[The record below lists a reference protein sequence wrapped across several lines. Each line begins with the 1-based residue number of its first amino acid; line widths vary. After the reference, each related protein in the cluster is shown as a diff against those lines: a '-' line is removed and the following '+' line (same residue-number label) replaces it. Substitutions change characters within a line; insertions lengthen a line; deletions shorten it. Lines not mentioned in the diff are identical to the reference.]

1 MADAK
6 YDTTIKLG
14 MEADLS
20 GGVQTEKQLEKVR
33 AQSKKLEQES
43 KSGGASIEQAF
54 GKATRAVGFF
64 RKALAG
70 FGVLASITGLVAA
83 IEKIKDSFKRAKSE
97 ADEFAKAKEEIERR
111 EEIDK
116 LAKSYDALGRAIG
129 KAAEQL
135 SRSNEIQDIATKNAR
150 ALEDAQLDLAEQKEL
165 AAVDAANPAAG
176 EIRATISA
184 RYAVQRGER
193 AATRSREDIAT
204 EYNRLNAEAAS
215 KRASAGKITGSLAE
229 DDRLIAKTQQLIE
242 TEQRKAIQRNE
253 KDVPAESVWQDVKN
267 FGTLNWGAIGSRTT
281 AEGDAI
287 RKRAAAR
294 AESLKAELRGLQES
308 RAAKQRQAADLFGEA

>member
-1 MADAK
+1 
-6 YDTTIKLG
+6 
-14 MEADLS
+14 
-20 GGVQTEKQLEKVR
+20 
-33 AQSKKLEQES
+33 
-43 KSGGASIEQAF
+43 
-54 GKATRAVGFF
+54 
-64 RKALAG
+64 
-70 FGVLASITGLVAA
+70 
-83 IEKIKDSFKRAKSE
+83 
-97 ADEFAKAKEEIERR
+97 
-111 EEIDK
+111 
-116 LAKSYDALGRAIG
+116 
-129 KAAEQL
+129 
-135 SRSNEIQDIATKNAR
+135 
-150 ALEDAQLDLAEQKEL
+150 
-165 AAVDAANPAAG
+165 
-176 EIRATISA
+176 
-184 RYAVQRGER
+184 VQRGER

-308 RAAKQRQAADLFGEA
+308 RASKQRQAADLIGEAEHLENRAGAVYQGLQATDVRETTALVSGQRGVDDAGTALAKKNRELAKKQAQAAADAATIAQGPSRIAALRRQIAANEAQQLAAKQADSKEQLDAQLAQNALDAFNSSGRRRNGTGVQAQRGALEADVERETREAAQSRAQLQTTLATLSATLRGLNSDLKKVKREVEAATKRQAAVNDEAPEG